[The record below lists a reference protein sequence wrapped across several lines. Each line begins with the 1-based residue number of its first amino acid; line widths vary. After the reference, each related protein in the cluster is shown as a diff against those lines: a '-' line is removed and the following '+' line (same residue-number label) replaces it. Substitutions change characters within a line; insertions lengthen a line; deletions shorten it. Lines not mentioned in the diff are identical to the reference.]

1 MELELWKYIRMNKF
15 EVTYY
20 IQVKQTVV
28 ADTKKEAKEVILNTP
43 FLDLMETIILPAS
56 ILVDEPKKIKE
67 IDE

>member
-1 MELELWKYIRMNKF
+1 MIF

-28 ADTKKEAKEVILNTP
+28 ANTKKEAKEVILNTP